1 MSADSTLDRPSVMTR
16 IRARFPGET
25 PDLAV
30 RWQVVLVAAVAAVV
44 GFAVP
49 NGAGPVL
56 LAVLT
61 VAACYSLL
69 ALGTNV
75 LLGWSGMVTF
85 GQAAFFGTG
94 AYTVALLREKH
105 WPTEVTLLAAVAA
118 AGLLGYVVLWL
129 LAHYTHIAFA
139 MLTLVFGQF
148 VYLLVSGS
156 RRVGA
161 ADGLSGIGREP
172 VFGID
177 VILDTQFWWVVFGT
191 LSLGVA
197 AYWWLYRRVLALRLF
212 AVREDAGRLATL
224 GYNVRQ
230 LRAVGGAISG
240 AFAGAGGAL
249 FAEYA
254 GAISPT
260 VLEFGLSGAAVF
272 MCVIG
277 GIRYLWGPLIGA
289 VLYTLTV
296 NHWLQSNRLATMY
309 IGAIFV
315 IVMIVLPHG
324 LLSLGALGRRLLR
337 SREAAT

>member
-1 MSADSTLDRPSVMTR
+1 MSADTLERPSALTR
-16 IRARFPGET
+16 LRGRLGPPSGT
-25 PDLAV
+25 VSV
-30 RWQVVLVAAVAAVV
+30 RWQVLAVAAIAIAI
-44 GFAVP
+44 GFGVR
-49 NGAGPVL
+49 NSAGPVL

-61 VAACYSLL
+61 VAACYALL

-75 LLGWSGMVTF
+75 LLGWGGMVTF

-94 AYTVALLREKH
+94 AYTVALLRDKH
-105 WPTEVTLLAAVAA
+105 WPTEVTLGAAVVAA
-118 AGLLGYVVLWL
+118 SLLGYVILWL
-129 LAHYTHIAFA
+129 LAQYTHIAFA

-148 VYLLVSGS
+148 IYLLVSGS

-177 VILDTQFWWVVFGT
+177 VLLDQQFWWVVFAV

-197 AYWWLYRRVLALRLF
+197 VYWWLYRRVLALRLF
-212 AVREDAGRLATL
+212 GVREDAGRLATL

-230 LRAVGGAISG
+230 LRAIGGAVSG

-254 GAISPT
+254 GAVSPT

-296 NHWLQSNRLATMY
+296 NHWLQSNRQATMY

-315 IVMIVLPHG
+315 VVMIVLPNG
-324 LLSLGALGRRLLR
+324 LLSLGSLGRRVLR
-337 SREAAT
+337 SREATR